1 MGQWSVSLG
10 HRQEEVERDGLR
22 KYSKRNVQEGTGN
35 SDLELWMRV
44 ELEMLSVGFGSYLA
58 SESMTLA
65 GERAHKLNTLWD
77 IQSATFHVTS
87 HRVLGSHVLYVV
99 YPSLLSSS
107 MWIPQPLYRPHYPNL
122 FTLSRGLSQAPSL
135 SSSFPRLFGLIYFSS
150 KRYQLRDTN

>member
-1 MGQWSVSLG
+1 MGQWSISLG

-65 GERAHKLNTLWD
+65 GERAHKSNTLTVGYPECYLPRHLT
-77 IQSATFHVTS
+77 QSPWFPRTLRGIPLTTKFLHVDS
-87 HRVLGSHVLYVV
+87 
-99 YPSLLSSS
+99 PASLPPPLSKSVH
-107 MWIPQPLYRPHYPNL
+107 P
-122 FTLSRGLSQAPSL
+122 FRGLI
-135 SSSFPRLFGLIYFSS
+135 SSSFSFLKLSQIT
-150 KRYQLRDTN
+150 LA